1 MLAEKK
7 KKKQAHTNKQACTHA
22 HTHTEI
28 DMGAAVSL
36 KRPAVSI
43 FVPEG
48 TCQTPVVTGSKT
60 VPLRSPAVSFIT

>member
-1 MLAEKK
+1 MLAKK
-7 KKKQAHTNKQACTHA
+7 KGTHKQTSMPTRS

-28 DMGAAVSL
+28 DTDAAVSL

-48 TCQTPVVTGSKT
+48 TCQTPVVTRSET
-60 VPLRSPAVSFIT
+60 VPPRSPALSFIT